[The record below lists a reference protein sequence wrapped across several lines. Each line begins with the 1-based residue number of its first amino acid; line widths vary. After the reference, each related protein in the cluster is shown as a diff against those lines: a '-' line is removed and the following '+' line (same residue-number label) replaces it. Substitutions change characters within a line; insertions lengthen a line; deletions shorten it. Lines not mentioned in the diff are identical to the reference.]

1 MWGRLCLSVAVL
13 ASMGGCEQSALMQLS
28 RETNEAEQRV
38 LVKQQHLS
46 GLEEQNRALIEEKNR
61 LLRELETE
69 QVSFSDLDSRLAA
82 LRKENA
88 RMTARTERERQ
99 DRAHADA
106 ALRKYQHQVSTLTT
120 DNQLSPDAKRKRID
134 ALKKEIKTY
143 LELGLR

>member
-1 MWGRLCLSVAVL
+1 
-13 ASMGGCEQSALMQLS
+13 MGGCEQSALMQLS

>member
-1 MWGRLCLSVAVL
+1 MWARLCLSVAVL
-13 ASMGGCEQSALMQLS
+13 GSMGGCEQSALMQLS

-46 GLEEQNRALIEEKNR
+46 GLEVQNRALIEEKNR

-69 QVSFSDLDSRLAA
+69 QVSFSDLDSRLAV

-88 RMTARTERERQ
+88 RMAAHTERERQ

-120 DNQLSPDAKRKRID
+120 DNQLSPDAKHKRID

>member
-1 MWGRLCLSVAVL
+1 MWARLCLSVAVL
-13 ASMGGCEQSALMQLS
+13 GSMGGCEQSALMQLS

-46 GLEEQNRALIEEKNR
+46 GLEVQNRVLMEEKNR

-69 QVSFSDLDSRLAA
+69 QVSLSDLDSRLAA
-82 LRKENA
+82 LRKKNA
-88 RMTARTERERQ
+88 RMAAHTERERQ

-120 DNQLSPDAKRKRID
+120 DDQLSADAKHKRID